1 MKKEDFGEV
10 FVDFHSR
17 ISCHHLLCVR
27 EMLKRT
33 FFIFFCKTRE
43 RMSRIPRRY
52 EKHLSFIF
60 LQKMKTSGN
69 VCPLRIERYCAPPL
83 YLGKFKT
90 QERFGETPKLKI
102 SHYYRMN
109 FAQVPKNE
117 RFCNGPDP
125 QIVF

>member
-10 FVDFHSR
+10 FEVFHSR

-33 FFIFFCKTRE
+33 FFIFFCRTRE
-43 RMSRIPRRY
+43 RMFRIPRRY

-69 VCPLRIERYCAPPL
+69 VCPLRIERYNVPPL
-83 YLGKFKT
+83 YFRKFKT
-90 QERFGETPKLKI
+90 QGRFGETPKLKVD
-102 SHYYRMN
+102 HYYRMN
-109 FAQVPKNE
+109 FARVPNNE